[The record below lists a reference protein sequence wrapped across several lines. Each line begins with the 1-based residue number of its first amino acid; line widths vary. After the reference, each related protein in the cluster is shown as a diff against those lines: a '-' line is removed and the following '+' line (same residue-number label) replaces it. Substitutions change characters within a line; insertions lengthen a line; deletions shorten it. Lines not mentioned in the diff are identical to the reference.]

1 MTKAPRFPDPALQAI
16 ADEFAEVLRVKLNA
30 EEKLDELFDTIAE
43 ELVGYE
49 QRFSDQE
56 IRAITEGIEAM
67 RAMVATRAKP
77 AGGYAGPTAPTGAT
91 AAEIPIP
98 PGAISRRDRALG
110 ALLDEDGQWLRAL
123 LDEDRQWL
131 QAPPE
136 RRPWWRR
143 IVG

>member
-1 MTKAPRFPDPALQAI
+1 MAKAPRFPDPALQAI

-67 RAMVATRAKP
+67 RAMVATP
-77 AGGYAGPTAPTGAT
+77 AGGYVGRSAPR
-91 AAEIPIP
+91 AAEDK
-98 PGAISRRDRALG
+98 DRQQVL
-110 ALLDEDGQWLRAL
+110 ALLAAARRYEDHQRL
-123 LDEDRQWL
+123 L
-131 QAPPE
+131 APPE